1 MKDFKIKAEQIVR
14 LIGPVGTATATDMIM
29 VEGRDIGYMY
39 REDPINDVDTGWRFF
54 AGDESD
60 AYIEDNN
67 NTGFYEI
74 NTIAN
79 YHPSIIARLDESVGT
94 AWDGCRGPIYFV
106 RWKDEASGCRL
117 PTCSQNSM

>member
-14 LIGPVGTATATDMIM
+14 LIWPVGAATATYMIM

-39 REDPINDVDTGWRFF
+39 REDPINDVDIGWRFF

-67 NTGFYEI
+67 NTGFYDI

-79 YHPSIIARLDESVGT
+79 YDPSIIARLDESVGT
-94 AWDGCRGPIYFV
+94 AWERVPGTNLFRQV
-106 RWKDEASGCRL
+106 ER
-117 PTCSQNSM
+117 